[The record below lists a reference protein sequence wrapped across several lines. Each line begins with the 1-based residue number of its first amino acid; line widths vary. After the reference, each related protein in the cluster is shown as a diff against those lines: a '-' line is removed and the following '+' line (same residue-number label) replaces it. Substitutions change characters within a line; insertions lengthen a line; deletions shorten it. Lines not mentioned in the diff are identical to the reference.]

1 MSLKGAIQGLD
12 ENGDPKQVVLSPAA
26 AAAVEHAIP
35 LFAAFPYLLQ
45 TGLAYLNKCNDYPCP
60 YPVTED
66 YSLRHF
72 AEMIVSILVLHGYD
86 PDLLAQHPT
95 AVQVIHDWACRMRTP
110 DPHGFIDAFAARL
123 QATPPMP
130 TYSFTD
136 QHVMRFSAILIM
148 ALGTVQGGRDTSLA
162 AEAAFQ
168 QLPPRLPRT
177 FVPTSTLAAP
187 PSPCPPPAPCSA
199 THSRSSLL
207 DDRGPP

>member
-1 MSLKGAIQGLD
+1 MPVSSPRGLL
-12 ENGDPKQVVLSPAA
+12 P
-26 AAAVEHAIP
+26 
-35 LFAAFPYLLQ
+35 
-45 TGLAYLNKCNDYPCP
+45 
-60 YPVTED
+60 
-66 YSLRHF
+66 
-72 AEMIVSILVLHGYD
+72 
-86 PDLLAQHPT
+86 
-95 AVQVIHDWACRMRTP
+95 
-110 DPHGFIDAFAARL
+110 PHGFIDAFAARL

-136 QHVMRFSAILIM
+136 QHIMRFSAILIM

-207 DDRGPP
+207 DDRGPPVIDEQHSHADQRGPRSRSQHDRSPAQSDPGPAVLVRHRLPRRRRHALPVRLRATQEDQRVRGGGNLRERV